1 MSFFDNLKSNF
12 GGIVGAAGSYALG
25 NESIKDVERFG
36 REAAAGASGLAAGA
50 REGTAFQ
57 PYTVTSNLANVAAT
71 PEGGFS
77 LNLSPEQQA
86 LQAQLQ
92 GQAGSLFGQVGQDP
106 AAQQAAIYEQIRA
119 TQRPEE
125 ERNRLAMQENLFAS
139 GRGGVSTAQY
149 GGSPEQFAMAK
160 AQAEAQAGASLG
172 ARQQALAEQQQ
183 SLAGATGL
191 LNAAYQPQREALGL
205 FNAADTSAGF
215 ADIGRRSGV
224 EIGSGLE
231 LGGME
236 ANLGAQDLASRLRLQ
251 RDKGALDALFGQ
263 TPTALEQAQI
273 AKLYA
278 DAGGVAPESSY
289 GGFFEALFKNEVNT

>member
-1 MSFFDNLKSNF
+1 M
-12 GGIVGAAGSYALG
+12 
-25 NESIKDVERFG
+25 
-36 REAAAGASGLAAGA
+36 
-50 REGTAFQ
+50 
-57 PYTVTSNLANVAAT
+57 
-71 PEGGFS
+71 
-77 LNLSPEQQA
+77 
-86 LQAQLQ
+86 
-92 GQAGSLFGQVGQDP
+92 
-106 AAQQAAIYEQIRA
+106 
-119 TQRPEE
+119 
-125 ERNRLAMQENLFAS
+125 FAS
-139 GRGGVSTAQY
+139 GRGGISTAQY

-289 GGFFEALFKNEVNT
+289 GGFFEALFK

>member
-57 PYTVTSNLANVAAT
+57 PYTVTSNLANVAGNAA
-71 PEGGFS
+71 GGFDV
-77 LNLSPEQQA
+77 NLSPEQQA
-86 LQAQLQ
+86 MQEQLMAQSR
-92 GQAGSLFGQVGQDP
+92 GLFGQVGQDP

-139 GRGGVSTAQY
+139 GRGGLSTAQY
-149 GGSPEQFAMAK
+149 GGSPEQFALAK
-160 AQAEAQAGASLG
+160 AQAEAQLGASLG
-172 ARQQALAEQQQ
+172 ARQQALAEQKQ

-191 LNAAYQPQREALGL
+191 MNAAYNPQERALGL
-205 FNAADTSAGF
+205 YGAATPSAGF
-215 ADIGRRSGV
+215 ADIGRRTGV
-224 EIGSGLE
+224 EIGSELE

-236 ANLGAQDLASRLRLQ
+236 ANIGAQDLASRLRLQ

-278 DAGGVAPESSY
+278 DAGVVAPETSY
-289 GGFFEALFKNEVNT
+289 GGFFESLFK